1 MNNLPTPTLAHL
13 ANTGKALL
21 LVPVEPPAELAQEN
35 LYLAL
40 DNLEPHQLWYWA
52 GDAGDEASDAI
63 CRPHPPHAPG
73 DVIQIPFEVDDPTC
87 VLACR
92 PARVI
97 EVLPPVRVKQL
108 TAQELA
114 AIAVYRDIIPK
125 SGDHPDLEC
134 WVTGPPPAH
143 AHPTP
148 EEAVRELYP
157 DLSPGTYV
165 WRVKLE
171 AATAAGGKT

>member
-1 MNNLPTPTLAHL
+1 MINPIFPTQTAAHL

-40 DNLEPHQLWYWA
+40 DNSEPRQLWYWA

-63 CRPHPPHAPG
+63 CRPRPPHAPG

-97 EVLPPVRVKQL
+97 EVLPPVRVK
-108 TAQELA
+108 
-114 AIAVYRDIIPK
+114 
-125 SGDHPDLEC
+125 
-134 WVTGPPPAH
+134 
-143 AHPTP
+143 
-148 EEAVRELYP
+148 
-157 DLSPGTYV
+157 DLSEDESCEAGFEPFNISVDPESPGSYALDAREYFHRKHGSDATYV
-165 WRVKLE
+165 WRVKVT
-171 AATAAGGKT
+171 AATAAEPKE